1 MTDLLRPDGPHIDNP
16 LPMQE
21 IDAKPSSI
29 EKELQIYHEQMEI
42 APDHFKCLHWKCCQH
57 FAQPHDLQQP
67 TDHIAASQ
75 HYQDRSYLNHDI
87 PRLVVVSLSAP
98 AIDPDEEQ
106 VETRSL
112 GLHWRRTLATV
123 RSLLDPFL
131 DDDLPE
137 PARYSDD
144 ESTEQVQRLFL
155 HLRTA
160 KCSSIQ
166 SEENG
171 RIYEH
176 CGSYL
181 GGELRIAKPDV
192 VISQGLQAK
201 KQIERNF
208 LILRRIG
215 RIASDIDS
223 RFDID
228 IFELNLNGEGVLWI
242 PLYHPAIRNETFN
255 NQAGEVVGPES
266 ERGTTNNSQSA
277 RRDNLIACGTF
288 VQAWMQTCPER
299 I

>member
-1 MTDLLRPDGPHIDNP
+1 MRPQDELLPQGSKS
-16 LPMQE
+16 LPQYE
-21 IDAKPSSI
+21 VDAEPSSI
-29 EKELQIYHEQMEI
+29 GRELRVYHEQMEI
-42 APDHFKCLHWKCCQH
+42 APDRFNCLHWKCCQH

-67 TDHIAASQ
+67 TDYIAASQ

-98 AIDPDEEQ
+98 AIDPDVEQ

-123 RSLLDPFL
+123 RSILDPFL
-131 DDDLPE
+131 GDALPE

-144 ESTEQVQRLFL
+144 ESTEQVQQLFL

-176 CGSYL
+176 CGGYL

-192 VISQGLQAK
+192 IVTQGLQSK

-215 RIASDIDS
+215 RIASDTDS
-223 RFDID
+223 RFNID
-228 IFELNLNGEGVLWI
+228 IFELNLNGKGILWI

-266 ERGTTNNSQSA
+266 ERGPTNNSQSA

-288 VQAWMQTCPER
+288 IKAWMQTCPER